1 MLVWEQAHHVVQSTK
16 NVKKSGPATIFY
28 FVLSSIFSFTLPFP
42 LPPPSPFP
50 LSSLLSIPLSA
61 LSHPS
66 LLSPNSPLPSPHIN
80 SVLPISAF
88 LLPPLSPTTSFTPSL
103 SHLSPLPYL
112 LFHPSLF
119 HLSPPCRYPFSPL
132 IFPLYFLF
140 SFISFLSLSVA

>member
-1 MLVWEQAHHVVQSTK
+1 MWFNLQKML
-16 NVKKSGPATIFY
+16 KSLALLQY
-28 FVLSSIFSFTLPFP
+28 FTLFFQVSSLSLSPSLFP
-42 LPPPSPFP
+42 LPLPFHCLPFSLSHYPLSPTPLSFHPTPLYPPLILI
-50 LSSLLSIPLSA
+50 LSSLSPPFSYHLF
-61 LSHPS
+61 HP
-66 LLSPNSPLPSPHIN
+66 
-80 SVLPISAF
+80 
-88 LLPPLSPTTSFTPSL
+88 SPTTSFTPSL